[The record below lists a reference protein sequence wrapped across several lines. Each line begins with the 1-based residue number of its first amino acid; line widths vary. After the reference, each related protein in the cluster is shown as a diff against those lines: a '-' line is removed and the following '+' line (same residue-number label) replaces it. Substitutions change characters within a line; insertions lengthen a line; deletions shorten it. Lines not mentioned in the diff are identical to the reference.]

1 MTDRPVLGGIVI
13 ANYITVTTDSETSIH
28 ISKGHN
34 LFVKLSQE
42 IHNKVSVLPA
52 EEAVLMIARIL

>member
-28 ISKGHN
+28 RSKGHK
-34 LFVKLSQE
+34 LFKLSQE